1 MTLAPGSRVG
11 APAGVLVGQYLNSS
25 CVPFERHICIVCRF
39 NQHTIIDT
47 GGLPLDNRSL
57 KKDVL
62 IDEPKVVVQLGHS
75 SGEDPL
81 AGGLLLLLLLTLLA
95 LLALLLL

>member
-1 MTLAPGSRVG
+1 MEHEKSVG
-11 APAGVLVGQYLNSS
+11 NFAQY
-25 CVPFERHICIVCRF
+25 CIVISMVHLVIRLGDRS
-39 NQHTIIDT
+39 TYIDT

>member
-1 MTLAPGSRVG
+1 MEHEKSVG
-11 APAGVLVGQYLNSS
+11 NFAQY
-25 CVPFERHICIVCRF
+25 CIVISMDLVIRLGGS
-39 NQHTIIDT
+39 TYIDT

>member
-1 MTLAPGSRVG
+1 MEHEKSVG
-11 APAGVLVGQYLNSS
+11 NFAQY
-25 CVPFERHICIVCRF
+25 CIVISMDLVIRLGGS
-39 NQHTIIDT
+39 TYIDT

-57 KKDVL
+57 KKDIL

>member
-1 MTLAPGSRVG
+1 MKKHEKA
-11 APAGVLVGQYLNSS
+11 QY
-25 CVPFERHICIVCRF
+25 CIVISMDHLLI
-39 NQHTIIDT
+39 QLGGSTYIDT
-47 GGLPLDNRSL
+47 GGLPLNNRSL

-62 IDEPKVVVQLGHS
+62 VHKPKVVVQLGHS

-81 AGGLLLLLLLTLLA
+81 ASGLLLLLLLALGA

>member
-1 MTLAPGSRVG
+1 
-11 APAGVLVGQYLNSS
+11 
-25 CVPFERHICIVCRF
+25 
-39 NQHTIIDT
+39 
-47 GGLPLDNRSL
+47 LPLDNRSL

-81 AGGLLLLLLLTLLA
+81 ASGLLLLLLLTLLA

>member
-1 MTLAPGSRVG
+1 MDLVIRLGGST
-11 APAGVLVGQYLNSS
+11 Y
-25 CVPFERHICIVCRF
+25 
-39 NQHTIIDT
+39 IDT

-75 SGEDPL
+75 SGENPL

>member
-1 MTLAPGSRVG
+1 MD
-11 APAGVLVGQYLNSS
+11 LVIRLGDRSTY
-25 CVPFERHICIVCRF
+25 
-39 NQHTIIDT
+39 IDT

-62 IDEPKVVVQLGHS
+62 IDKPKVVVQLGHG

-81 AGGLLLLLLLTLLA
+81 AGGLLLLLTLLA

>member
-1 MTLAPGSRVG
+1 MDLVIRLGGST
-11 APAGVLVGQYLNSS
+11 Y
-25 CVPFERHICIVCRF
+25 
-39 NQHTIIDT
+39 IDT

-62 IDEPKVVVQLGHS
+62 IDKPKVVVQLGHS
-75 SGEDPL
+75 SGEYPL

>member
-1 MTLAPGSRVG
+1 MDLVIRLGGST
-11 APAGVLVGQYLNSS
+11 Y
-25 CVPFERHICIVCRF
+25 
-39 NQHTIIDT
+39 IDT

-81 AGGLLLLLLLTLLA
+81 AGGLLLLLTLLA